1 MVPILCSYQ
10 PYIGGAY
17 LRARQAM
24 LGLRPD
30 LIGQIKKGP
39 LAGPELGGGFS
50 TAVNERKENGGDARV
65 HSSDLAPLSQ
75 VNWL

>member
-1 MVPILCSYQ
+1 VICVTTASPQS
-10 PYIGGAY
+10 GAAG
-17 LRARQAM
+17 RS
-24 LGLRPD
+24 GFV
-30 LIGQIKKGP
+30 LIDQIKKGP

-65 HSSDLAPLSQ
+65 HSTDPAPSSQ

>member
-1 MVPILCSYQ
+1 
-10 PYIGGAY
+10 
-17 LRARQAM
+17 M

-65 HSSDLAPLSQ
+65 HSTDPAPLSQ